1 MQIMEPSFKS
11 MKQTLI
17 IIGTGI
23 AIAGLG
29 LGLHLIGKRSVA
41 DQRDKPVPRVYLENW
56 AEDYYDD
63 VRPVN
68 VETEGMGK
76 ERK

>member
-1 MQIMEPSFKS
+1 MQIMQPSLKS

-23 AIAGLG
+23 AVAGLG
-29 LGLHLIGKRSVA
+29 LGLHLFGKRSVA
-41 DQRDKPVPRVYLENW
+41 DQRNKPVPKIYLENW
-56 AEDYYDD
+56 AEDYYNDF
-63 VRPVN
+63 RPAN
-68 VETEGMGK
+68 VETEGMGR